1 LAVFNKQGV
10 MPMRDD
16 TPYIIVDNRKIPPI
30 QRPARTGSASAVRP
44 RGEEQPFGVV
54 DRVTISR
61 EAREKAR
68 HPAAHAGADSPALD
82 DLSKKPST
90 SNRPQL
96 TDSREKRP

>member
-1 LAVFNKQGV
+1 
-10 MPMRDD
+10 MTDD

-30 QRPARTGSASAVRP
+30 QRPARTGSASADRP

-68 HPAAHAGADSPALD
+68 HQPAQAGGDPPPLV

-90 SNRPQL
+90 GTRPQL
-96 TDSREKRP
+96 TDSRGKRP